1 MLEPVIHSPAPRP
14 TWVSGLTSVLIHG
27 AILSVVV
34 WAEAHPELS
43 LRARPDSL
51 ELAEQQRRTVRMVYI
66 PPPAPSRVDGQAPQP
81 RREPEPPIEEPE
93 EEVVEEETAPPVEPP
108 PTTEEPLAAPPTP
121 RRPARIAF
129 DPSRARSSVV
139 RPEPTRARP
148 SDPTLEGLTARCVP
162 GPARSASDPV
172 QWGEMRGVVHQTGTS
187 IPLAGAELQVLGT
200 PYRATSD
207 DHGRYTLRVDLW
219 PLLNCEQQLVRVTL
233 DGFVAQTLTLGIGN
247 SSQSNVSLR
256 QY

>member
-1 MLEPVIHSPAPRP
+1 MLEPVLSAPTPRP
-14 TWVSGLTSVLIHG
+14 TWLSGLTSLLIHG
-27 AILSVVV
+27 AIVGVVV
-34 WAEAHPELS
+34 WAEAHPELN

-51 ELAEQQRRTVRMVYI
+51 ALAEQQARAVRMVYL
-66 PPPAPSRVDGQAPQP
+66 PPPAPSRVDGRAPLP
-81 RREPEPPIEEPE
+81 RREPEPPVEEPVVEEPE
-93 EEVVEEETAPPVEPP
+93 AETAPPVEPP
-108 PTTEEPLAAPPTP
+108 PPTEEPLAAPPAP

-129 DPSRARSSVV
+129 DPRRVRSTIART
-139 RPEPTRARP
+139 EPSPTRP
-148 SDPTLEGLTARCVP
+148 SDPTLEGLTRRCVP

-187 IPLAGAELQVLGT
+187 LPLAGAELQVLGT

-207 DHGRYTLRVDLW
+207 EHGRYTLRVDLW

-247 SSQSNVSLR
+247 TSQSNVALR

>member
-1 MLEPVIHSPAPRP
+1 MLEPVLSAPAPRP
-14 TWVSGLTSVLIHG
+14 TWLSGLTSVLIHG

-34 WAEAHPELS
+34 WAEARPELN

-51 ELAEQQRRTVRMVYI
+51 ELAEQRSRMVRMVYI
-66 PPPAPSRVDGQAPQP
+66 PPPAPSRVDGRALAP
-81 RREPEPPIEEPE
+81 RSEPEPPVEEPE
-93 EEVVEEETAPPVEPP
+93 EQPEEALPPAVEPP
-108 PTTEEPLAAPPTP
+108 PTTEVPLAAPPAP

-129 DPSRARSSVV
+129 DPRRVRSSIA
-139 RPEPTRARP
+139 RPEPTRTRP
-148 SDPTLEGLTARCVP
+148 SDPTLEGLTARCTP

-187 IPLAGAELQVLGT
+187 TPLAGAELQVLGT

-207 DHGRYTLRVDLW
+207 EHGRYTLRVDLW
-219 PLLNCEQQLVRVTL
+219 PLLNCEQQVVRVTL
-233 DGFVAQTLTLGIGN
+233 DGFIAQTLMLGIGN
-247 SSQSNVSLR
+247 SSQSNVALR